1 VDARILDQE
10 PEAPMITPAGTILA
24 PNDIAILRILQQNL
38 GRRPI
43 TWSVSAGRDFLGL
56 EPYLVQQGLVFT
68 IMPTLPDST
77 DPRYAPRNLSGL
89 LLDIPAT
96 TRMVDQVYRY
106 SGMDS
111 MPTRPALD
119 PAAEGIAA
127 NLANPVILLA
137 VAMEAKGDPAT
148 ALRLI
153 ETAMRIRPDESLRAA
168 ALQMRQRTLEAGTPP
183 VTRP

>member
-1 VDARILDQE
+1 V
-10 PEAPMITPAGTILA
+10 
-24 PNDIAILRILQQNL
+24 
-38 GRRPI
+38 
-43 TWSVSAGRDFLGL
+43 
-56 EPYLVQQGLVFT
+56 
-68 IMPTLPDST
+68 MPTLPDST

-106 SGMDS
+106 AGMDS
-111 MPTRPALD
+111 MATRPELD
-119 PAAEGIAA
+119 PAAEGIAS

-153 ETAMRIRPDESLRAA
+153 ETAMRIRPDPQLRAA
-168 ALQMRQRTLEAGTPP
+168 AEEIRRRMLEAGTPP